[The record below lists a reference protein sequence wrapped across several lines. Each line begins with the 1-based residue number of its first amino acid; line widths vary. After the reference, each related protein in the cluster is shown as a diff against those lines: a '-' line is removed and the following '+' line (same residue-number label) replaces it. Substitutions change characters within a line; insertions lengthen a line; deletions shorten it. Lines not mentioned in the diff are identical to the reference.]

1 MRLKLAKGQRG
12 ENGEEHEQEYIV
24 KEDIWSEVHEWR
36 MKDVV
41 CATVFE
47 SPDPEA
53 PGAGVGGG
61 GEGGDGGLGGTERDG
76 GEGDRVGDAQLDLAV
91 AEAFLVLAPV
101 GDGDGVGGTGPRRW
115 RRLGTG
121 MISGGKH
128 ERARVREIVLV

>member
-1 MRLKLAKGQRG
+1 MKRPGASG
-12 ENGEEHEQEYIV
+12 EGFWFHIVRIKAWDKDGKGEELEYTV
-24 KEDIWSEVHEWR
+24 KEDIWREVHEWR

-47 SPDPEA
+47 SPEGP
-53 PGAGVGGG
+53 
-61 GEGGDGGLGGTERDG
+61 GEGGGDGSGEA
-76 GEGDRVGDAQLDLAV
+76 EGDVSEKLAV

-101 GDGDGVGGTGPRRW
+101 GEGDGVGGTGPRRW

-128 ERARVREIVLV
+128 ERARVREITLV